1 MNKIGPDYVGL
12 LVLGVFN
19 AAIGRQNIRTDF
31 VYQPLVRPYIAH
43 TALLHWFMQTVD
55 FICIEWLF
63 LDCTACNALAA
74 KLAMG

>member
-1 MNKIGPDYVGL
+1 MASCENVAGGRVNKIGPDYVGL

-43 TALLHWFMQTVD
+43 TTLMHWSCRQWTS
-55 FICIEWLF
+55 
-63 LDCTACNALAA
+63 LDLSIFD
-74 KLAMG
+74 MI